1 MSQEIYMALR
11 SIAIAN
17 ESTRR
22 GWRAFEEKDESLLM
36 NYPSH
41 GDDEDLKTFFN
52 IFDTIQDLSN
62 MASVWLF
69 DEDVSV
75 ETELTEGLAWGLV
88 DIAAALGNTADLEGT
103 YAEVHRLLSADFN
116 EWLKSFSRLKPVE
129 DEDVL
134 LKSIGAKMFD
144 QYSESHNHVLFEHLT
159 AKWAFGVTSIFSS
172 EFNAIVSPSGIMYLD
187 KGGDLVLWTTSLD
200 RDDATWD
207 VYKVRY
213 SNKWDV
219 VDTYCDYNARD
230 LWYLFD

>member
-22 GWRAFEEKDESLLM
+22 GWSAFEEKNESLLM
-36 NYPSH
+36 NYPTH
-41 GDDEDLKTFFN
+41 GDDED
-52 IFDTIQDLSN
+52 
-62 MASVWLF
+62 A
-69 DEDVSV
+69 
-75 ETELTEGLAWGLV
+75 
-88 DIAAALGNTADLEGT
+88 
-103 YAEVHRLLSADFN
+103 
-116 EWLKSFSRLKPVE
+116 
-129 DEDVL
+129 L
-134 LKSIGAKMFD
+134 LKSIGAKLFE
-144 QYSESHNHVLFEHLT
+144 QYSESQNHVLFDHLT
-159 AKWAFGVTSIFSS
+159 VKWAFGAVSYFSN

-187 KGGDLVLWTTSLD
+187 KGGNLVLWTTSLD

-207 VYKVRY
+207 VYKERY